1 MAACDQLE
9 LGWQDLGTVMVYKD
23 TLYSWVTVW

>member
-9 LGWQDLGTVMVYKD
+9 LGWQDLGAVMVYKD

>member
-9 LGWQDLGTVMVYKD
+9 LGWQDLGTVMIYKD